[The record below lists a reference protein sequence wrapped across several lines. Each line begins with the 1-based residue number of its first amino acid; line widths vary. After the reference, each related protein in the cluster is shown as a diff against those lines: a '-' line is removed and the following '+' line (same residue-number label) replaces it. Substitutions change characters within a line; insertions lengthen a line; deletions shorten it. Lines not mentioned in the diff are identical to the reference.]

1 MVTPNFRWTEFA
13 CRCGCEAPP
22 KVRDRALELAQQLEV
37 IRAEARGPVQII
49 SGYRCEARNRK
60 VGGAPNSR
68 HLWGDAADLQV
79 FGWGGRDLRL
89 LAERLIKQG
98 KLRDGGLG
106 TYAKKPLTLH
116 YDLRGVPGRWHH

>member
-1 MVTPNFRWTEFA
+1 MVTPNFSWSELA

-37 IRAEARGPVQII
+37 IRAEVRGPVQVI

-68 HLWGDAADLQV
+68 HLWGDAADIQV
-79 FGWGGRDLRL
+79 QGWAGRDLRE
-89 LAERLIKQG
+89 LAELLISRG
-98 KLRDGGLG
+98 KLRNGGIG
-106 TYAKKPLTLH
+106 TYARKPLTLH
-116 YDLRGVPGRWHH
+116 YDLRSIAARWHH

>member
-1 MVTPNFRWTEFA
+1 VTPNFSWGELA

-37 IRAEARGPVQII
+37 IRTEVRGPVQII
-49 SGYRCEARNRK
+49 SGYRCERRNRT

-68 HLWGDAADLQV
+68 HLWGDAADIQV
-79 FGWGGRDLRL
+79 HGWAGRDLRE
-89 LAERLIKQG
+89 LAELLIGRG
-98 KLRDGGLG
+98 KLRNGGIG

-116 YDLRGVPGRWHH
+116 YDLRSIAARWHH

>member
-1 MVTPNFRWTEFA
+1 VTPHFSWSELS
-13 CRCGCEAPP
+13 CRCGCDAPP
-22 KVRDRALELAQQLEV
+22 KVRDRALELAQQLEI
-37 IRAEARGPVQII
+37 IRAEVRGPVQLI

-68 HLWGDAADLQV
+68 HLWGDAADIQV
-79 FGWGGRDLRL
+79 QGFGGRDLRE

-106 TYAKKPLTLH
+106 TYANKPLTLH